1 MGSIVF
7 LACIGCRRES
17 RLTPEAIYEQI
28 EKEFLSGELS
38 KARIASEAAY
48 RRFESSRPDR
58 AAIFR
63 IELAKVLIYQGKSGD
78 ALTLLEQPL
87 PPRSKIDSQVRQ
99 QIFLSIA
106 QTGVGHL
113 DQAEQTLLQAQ
124 EHCPAGVLHAEL
136 ANAQGIIAI
145 NGGKLDDAEK
155 AFQASLAG
163 ARLSGDRFLQ
173 IGALTNL
180 GVVALRE
187 EHFED
192 ALTDFGEASRLAR
205 LIGAKLLL
213 EKATGNAGWAYY
225 KLGDFQRSLT
235 STQEAE
241 RQAADL
247 GAPGDQVHWLNNSG
261 MSEYRLGNLEAARSF
276 YERTLVLAQSIPN
289 QEEILDAHVNLGF
302 LLLRSGDLNAAETH
316 ARQAMSVAALRPN
329 DTERLE
335 PELLSALLSN
345 ARGDKRRAAT
355 ALLDLEPRA
364 VAFPSLRWA
373 TESNLAHIYAD
384 TGQHRNADIWFR
396 RAIDTFHRQRS
407 SLTSVES
414 TLPFL
419 ENGADLYDGY
429 MEFLIRDHRTEEA
442 LNVADESRAESLL
455 DGIKSSPVKQA
466 IQSSQ
471 RINAQTIATRMQATV
486 LVYSL
491 QPKVSYLWAITPARQ
506 QFYELPGSETILP
519 LVQQQTKSIMASKD
533 LLSQRESSAQTLYD
547 QLVKP
552 AESLI
557 KNDGRVFIVGGEGL
571 DGLNFETLIKSGGE
585 PHYWIEDVTITNA
598 KSLRLLSVR
607 SNIETK
613 RVNRSILLIGDPIY
627 RKEEYGA
634 LANASSEVANIA
646 GHFDASQRTVYTGGE
661 ASPAVY
667 QIAQPSK
674 FSYIHFVAHA
684 TANMTSPLDSA
695 VVLSRDR
702 SDATVYKLYARDI
715 LKQNLHADLVT
726 LSACYG
732 SGLRD
737 YSGEGLVG
745 LAWAFLRA
753 GSHQVIGAMWEVSDA
768 STPQLMDQLYARLV
782 QGIPPDAALRSAK
795 LSMIHAGGVFR
806 KPLYWAPFQLYAGA

>member
-1 MGSIVF
+1 MG
-7 LACIGCRRES
+7 
-17 RLTPEAIYEQI
+17 
-28 EKEFLSGELS
+28 
-38 KARIASEAAY
+38 
-48 RRFESSRPDR
+48 
-58 AAIFR
+58 
-63 IELAKVLIYQGKSGD
+63 
-78 ALTLLEQPL
+78 AL
-87 PPRSKIDSQVRQ
+87 R
-99 QIFLSIA
+99 
-106 QTGVGHL
+106 
-113 DQAEQTLLQAQ
+113 
-124 EHCPAGVLHAEL
+124 AEL

-155 AFQASLAG
+155 AFQVSLAG

-192 ALTDFGEASRLAR
+192 ALTNFGEASRLAR

-225 KLGDFQRSLT
+225 KLGDLQRSLI

-247 GAPGDQVHWLNNSG
+247 GAPGDQVHWLNNAG

-302 LLLRSGDLNAAETH
+302 LLMRSGDLTAAETH

-345 ARGDKRRAAT
+345 ARGDKQHATT
-355 ALLDLEPRA
+355 ALLSLERRA
-364 VAFPSLRWA
+364 VAFQSLRWA
-373 TESNLAHIYAD
+373 TESNLARIYTDA
-384 TGQHRNADIWFR
+384 GQHRDADLWFR
-396 RAIDTFHRQRS
+396 RAIDTFHRQRA
-407 SLTSVES
+407 SLTNVES

-429 MEFLIRDHRTEEA
+429 TEFLIHEQRTAEA
-442 LNVADESRAESLL
+442 LNIADESRAESLL
-455 DGIKSSPVKQA
+455 DGLKFSPASQA
-466 IQSSQ
+466 SLSSQ
-471 RINAQTIATRMQATV
+471 RIDPQAVAARMQATV

-491 QPKVSYLWAITPARQ
+491 RPKVSYLWAVTPTRQ
-506 QFYELPGSETILP
+506 QFYELPGSETIAP
-519 LVQQQTKSIMASKD
+519 LVQQHTKSILASKD
-533 LLSQRESSAQTLYD
+533 LLSLHDSPGQMLYGL
-547 QLVKP
+547 LVKP
-552 AESLI
+552 AERLI
-557 KNDGRVFIVGGEGL
+557 KPRGRVFIVGDEEL
-571 DGLNFETLIKSGGE
+571 KGLNFETLIKSGVEPAE

-598 KSLRLLSVR
+598 KSLRLLAARGSAYTTR
-607 SNIETK
+607 TTK
-613 RVNRSILLIGDPIY
+613 SILLIGDPVY
-627 RKEEYGA
+627 RKEEYRS
-634 LANASSEVANIA
+634 LANASSEVANVA
-646 GHFDASQRTVYTGGE
+646 GHFSADQRTVFTGAE
-661 ASPAVY
+661 ASPRAY
-667 QIAQPSK
+667 RISQPKK

-684 TANMTSPLDSA
+684 TANATSPLDSA
-695 VVLSRDR
+695 VVLSRDQT
-702 SDATVYKLYARDI
+702 DAAVYKLYARDI
-715 LKQNLHADLVT
+715 LQQGLEADLVT

-768 STPQLMDQLYARLV
+768 STPQLMDQLYGGLV
-782 QGIPPDAALRSAK
+782 QGMPADAALRAAK
-795 LSMIHAGGVFR
+795 LSMIHGGGVFR